1 MLFAVSF
8 AAAMVACS
16 SDSVDTEGVT
26 PSTPT
31 ETKTSLNLKGYIST
45 MTQITKVNASGF
57 ENSDKVGVYVVTD
70 GSLKN
75 SGNYVDNKAFTYSTG
90 GALTP
95 PSGSE
100 VYWATSNSR
109 LGVFAYYPYAN
120 SVSSVSAYP
129 FSVSSDQSSEDAL
142 YESDFLWVSASNI
155 APQKEAVNL
164 SFGHKLSKVNVALVA
179 GNGFE
184 TAALT
189 SAQKT
194 FTITGVAVDGTID
207 LSTGVATA
215 GSEKEEVT
223 PLYNGELGYSAIV
236 YPQTTQVTFKVVV
249 DGSTYVYTA
258 EATFNAGYQYNY
270 TLTLSKPDKLLLMT
284 NGVTEWEN
292 GGNETGD
299 LSGIIT
305 GLSPQFKAYLVGDDT
320 YDGATGRNDSFKK
333 IDANKD
339 GEISVAEAEA
349 VEYINFMGD
358 ANNKEE
364 LQGLEFFPNLE
375 YLGVSN
381 ISKTTLDVSKNT
393 ALTSLSCSYNQLTS
407 LDVSGCTALT
417 FLDCYNNQLT
427 TLDVSGCTAL
437 TSLNCTDNQLTT
449 LDVSGC
455 TSLEKLLCYN
465 NQLTSLDVSGCT
477 SLTSLN
483 CSDNQLTSL
492 DVSNNTS
499 LTILDCR
506 SNQLTS
512 LDVSKNTALI
522 SLGCYNNQ
530 LTSLDVSKNTALG
543 GLFCDYNQLTSLD
556 VSKNTA
562 LTRLDCNNNQLI
574 SLDVSKNT
582 SLTDLRC
589 YNNQLTSL
597 DVSNNTSLE
606 KLRCDN
612 NLTSLK
618 VLAGKV
624 DVNTYSVITWVDE
637 EGNTITIPADDPVVD
652 IDSGIKD
659 VVLSICDINN
669 DGQISQTEA
678 QLLKRMP
685 QLRTTNLNSFKGLDA
700 FINIEGLK
708 IYGNRDSE
716 VEYDLDLT
724 VFPKLKELNL
734 QGFIVSNKTLDL
746 SGHQYLEKIRIDNV
760 MEAVDLSDCPNLVEA
775 VFLGHN
781 ENRILVKSVDVTNST
796 ALEYLKIEL
805 SNISTLDVSTNTAL
819 TYLLCSYSKLSTID
833 VSKNTALTL
842 LSCHGNN
849 ISSLD
854 VSKNTELI
862 TLVCGESLIS
872 SIDLSNQP
880 LLESLYIRHCNVT
893 TLDLSNNPKLRSLMV
908 DEDQITK
915 IYLKTGQEI
924 TFAKPESAVIEYK

>member
-16 SDSVDTEGVT
+16 SDSVDTEGAT

-31 ETKTSLNLKGYIST
+31 ETKTSLNLKGYIGT

-129 FSVSSDQSSEDAL
+129 FSVLSDQSSEDAL
-142 YESDFLWVSASNI
+142 YESDFLWASASNI

-179 GNGFE
+179 GNGFDGD
-184 TAALT
+184 ALS

-270 TLTLSKPDKLLLMT
+270 TLTLSKPDKLSLTT

-305 GLSPQFKAYLVGDDT
+305 CLSPQFKAYLVGDDT

-375 YLGVSN
+375 YLSVSN
-381 ISKTTLDVSKNT
+381 ISNTTLNVSKNT
-393 ALTSLSCSYNQLTS
+393 SLTSLYCPSNQLTS
-407 LDVSGCTALT
+407 LDVSGCTSLT
-417 FLDCYNNQLT
+417 SLNCYNNQLT

-437 TSLNCTDNQLTT
+437 TSLNCY
-449 LDVSGC
+449 G
-455 TSLEKLLCYN
+455 
-465 NQLTSLDVSGCT
+465 
-477 SLTSLN
+477 
-483 CSDNQLTSL
+483 
-492 DVSNNTS
+492 
-499 LTILDCR
+499 
-506 SNQLTS
+506 NQLTS
-512 LDVSKNTALI
+512 LDVSKNTALT
-522 SLGCYNNQ
+522 SLSCDYNQLTSLDVSGCTALTSLNCYGNQLTSLDVSKNTALTSLACWNNQ
-530 LTSLDVSKNTALG
+530 LTSLDVSKNTALA
-543 GLFCDYNQLTSLD
+543 GLSCSNNQLTTLDVSNNTSLTSLSCDNNQLTTLDVSKNTALTNLSCDNNQLTSLD
-556 VSKNTA
+556 VSKNT
-562 LTRLDCNNNQLI
+562 
-574 SLDVSKNT
+574 
-582 SLTDLRC
+582 
-589 YNNQLTSL
+589 
-597 DVSNNTSLE
+597 SLE
-606 KLRCDN
+606 VLWCDN

-624 DVNTYSVITWVDE
+624 VVKTYSVITWVDE

-652 IDSGIKD
+652 IDSGIKAA
-659 VVLSICDINN
+659 VLSICDINN

-685 QLRTTNLNSFKGLDA
+685 QLRTTQLNSFKGLDA
-700 FINIEGLK
+700 FINIEGLR
-708 IYGNRDSE
+708 IYGQRDSE

-724 VFPKLKELNL
+724 VFPKLKELRVEHLN
-734 QGFIVSNKTLDL
+734 VSNKTLDL
-746 SGHQYLEKIRIDNV
+746 SGHQYLEKIRICNV
-760 MEAVDLSDCPNLVEA
+760 MEAVDLSDCPKLVEA
-775 VFLGHN
+775 TFMGRAN
-781 ENRILVKSVDVTNST
+781 TDKILIKSVDVTNST
-796 ALEYLKIEL
+796 ALEYLKIEQ

-819 TYLLCSYSKLSTID
+819 TTLWCTYSKLSTID
-833 VSKNTALTL
+833 VSKNTALTHL
-842 LSCHGNN
+842 YCHGNN

-862 TLVCGESLIS
+862 GLACGESLIS

-880 LLESLYIRHCNVT
+880 LLEALYIRDCNVT
-893 TLDLSNNPKLRSLMV
+893 TLDLSNNPKLRILTV